1 MPSVE
6 ALDILIWARVED
18 LRELARKAMDLP
30 LSNEV
35 GVDGYPVDPRHPA
48 YPKAESRGIIFSSG
62 WKFPSS

>member
-1 MPSVE
+1 
-6 ALDILIWARVED
+6 
-18 LRELARKAMDLP
+18 MDLP